1 MKYFQLNGL
10 ANLPYLDTNK
20 KRVLNISI
28 VAGWKEF
35 IILLEK
41 HYPQSMKS
49 IPLSKDLTK
58 LKLKTTFLFNTPFTA
73 SGRCAG
79 FTLRF
84 SLSFKTNG

>member
-1 MKYFQLNGL
+1 MKEVY
-10 ANLPYLDTNK
+10 
-20 KRVLNISI
+20 
-28 VAGWKEF
+28 
-35 IILLEK
+35 
-41 HYPQSMKS
+41 YPFRKALSTEHES

-58 LKLKTTFLFNTPFTA
+58 LKLKTAFLFNTPFIA